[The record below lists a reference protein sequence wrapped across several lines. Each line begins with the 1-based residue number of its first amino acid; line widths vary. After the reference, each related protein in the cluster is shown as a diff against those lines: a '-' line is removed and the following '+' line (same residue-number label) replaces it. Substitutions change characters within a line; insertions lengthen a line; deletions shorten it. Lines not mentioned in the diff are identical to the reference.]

1 MYLLVAFCSLHVRL
15 RAICY
20 FNILALRKAVV
31 ESVYFMGAN
40 FHGWL
45 KFYRFAV
52 AIFRLYLP
60 PLGEKP
66 CIKIKKT
73 VQIFKVKSLDFS
85 LTKQFLAFYRKDW
98 GREQRLPDTLIFY
111 MYISDKLYLLREKV
125 LGMLCA

>member
-1 MYLLVAFCSLHVRL
+1 M
-15 RAICY
+15 
-20 FNILALRKAVV
+20 
-31 ESVYFMGAN
+31 
-40 FHGWL
+40 
-45 KFYRFAV
+45 AV

-98 GREQRLPDTLIFY
+98 GREQRLPYTLIFY

-125 LGMLCA
+125 WGMLCA